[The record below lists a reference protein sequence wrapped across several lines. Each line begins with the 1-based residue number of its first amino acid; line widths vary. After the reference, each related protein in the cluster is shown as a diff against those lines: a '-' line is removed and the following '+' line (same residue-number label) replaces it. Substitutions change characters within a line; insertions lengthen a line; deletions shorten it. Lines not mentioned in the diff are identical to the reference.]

1 MKIDK
6 EGLIGPKK
14 LTMLKNEVE
23 NNEPFFLSLNENKS
37 HLR

>member
-23 NNEPFFLSLNENKS
+23 NNEPFFYL
-37 HLR
+37 